1 MKEPTSKYCV
11 RALFMAAIFAAGFF
25 TCGLLM
31 SYSGGIDSSPVAP
44 VAPVASHHVSPL
56 VTPQH
61 MQLKLK
67 TRVVMFVP
75 TPIDAVRKRAFVYRQ
90 FLREKWNPSD
100 AIIVFVVGSKTGP
113 RLEEDLNMTSIVAEQ
128 SAGIPIFVSDCRDYG
143 DEVNNANGT
152 SSTTCK
158 VYEGV
163 KYAYQHYDAE
173 YLFRGAD
180 DAYVNLKLFFEVAET
195 IAEERKPWWMGQ
207 LRVPTD
213 HIRSHDLHL
222 SKQPSLQKLYGM
234 FMFGQYML
242 GCGYVFTWD
251 VAEHIAKWT
260 IPPHQTYAEDVI
272 VGMWLNPFRI
282 EKIHDEP
289 NFDYLD
295 AMRRYNVAAK
305 KAILIHYVLTEREW
319 NSIDDAGTMHV
330 SDGLEGTF
338 VLPPLQHFLSGKS
351 FAFPVANKTLS
362 GQDNASLRV
371 RTIVHCNTST
381 FAFPATAEG
390 NHSLAMYHTVSNSS
404 GVHCVR
410 RG

>member
-1 MKEPTSKYCV
+1 
-11 RALFMAAIFAAGFF
+11 
-25 TCGLLM
+25 
-31 SYSGGIDSSPVAP
+31 
-44 VAPVASHHVSPL
+44 
-56 VTPQH
+56 
-61 MQLKLK
+61 
-67 TRVVMFVP
+67 MFVP
-75 TPIDAVRKRAFVYRQ
+75 TPINAVRKRALVYRQ
-90 FLREKWNPSD
+90 FLREKWNSSD

-113 RLEEDLNMTSIVAEQ
+113 RLDEDLNMTSIVAEQ
-128 SAGIPIFVSDCRDYG
+128 SAGIPIFVSNCRDYG

-180 DAYVNLKLFFEVAET
+180 DAYVNLKLFFEVAAT
-195 IAEERKPWWMGQ
+195 IAPERKPWWMGQ
-207 LRVPTD
+207 LRVPID
-213 HIRSHDLHL
+213 HVRSHDLQL
-222 SKQPSLQKLYGM
+222 SKQPALQKLYGM

-295 AMRRYNVAAK
+295 SMRKYHVTAK
-305 KAILIHYVLTEREW
+305 TAILIHYVLTEREW
-319 NSIDDAGTMHV
+319 NSIDDAGVFHV

-338 VLPPLQHFLSGKS
+338 VLPPLQHFLTGQTYT
-351 FAFPVANKTLS
+351 FPVVNKTL
-362 GQDNASLRV
+362 LRV
-371 RTIVHCNTST
+371 RTIVHCNTSNS
-381 FAFPATAEG
+381 ALSATEEG
-390 NHSLAMYHTVSNSS
+390 NNTVAMYHTVSNSS

>member
-1 MKEPTSKYCV
+1 
-11 RALFMAAIFAAGFF
+11 
-25 TCGLLM
+25 
-31 SYSGGIDSSPVAP
+31 
-44 VAPVASHHVSPL
+44 
-56 VTPQH
+56 
-61 MQLKLK
+61 
-67 TRVVMFVP
+67 MFVP
-75 TPIDAVRKRAFVYRQ
+75 TPIDAVRKRARVYRQ
-90 FLREKWNPSD
+90 FLRERWNSSD
-100 AIIVFVVGSKTGP
+100 AIIVFVVGSKAGP

-128 SAGIPIFVSDCRDYG
+128 SAGIPIFVSNCRDYG

-180 DAYVNLKLFFEVAET
+180 DAYVNLKPFFEVAAT
-195 IAEERKPWWMGQ
+195 IAPERKPWLMGQ

-213 HIRSHDLHL
+213 NVRSHDLQL
-222 SKQPSLQKLYGM
+222 SKQPALQKLYGM

-295 AMRRYNVAAK
+295 AMRKYHVAAK
-305 KAILIHYVLTEREW
+305 TAILIHYVLTEREW
-319 NSIDDAGTMHV
+319 NSIDDAGVFHV
-330 SDGLEGTF
+330 SDGLEGKF
-338 VLPPLQHFLSGKS
+338 VLPPLQHFLTR
-351 FAFPVANKTLS
+351 KTLS
-362 GQDNASLRV
+362 EQDGVAHLRV
-371 RTIVHCNTST
+371 RPIVHSN
-381 FAFPATAEG
+381 
-390 NHSLAMYHTVSNSS
+390 VSNSAFPTTD
-404 GVHCVR
+404 
-410 RG
+410 